1 MAVVC
6 KHSPTGKYELSWNIS
21 HPEEWTRYIHI
32 IRDNDHFDIRRKIPK
47 IIHKVLIQHD
57 MKLDL
62 NARCEF
68 TREAQS
74 SWQQLN
80 PDYEVRYYGGD
91 DCRAFLKKYFK
102 DPNVLKAFD
111 SLQAYSYK
119 CDLFRYCVL
128 YIHGGYYSDW
138 KTILHQPLEQWVST
152 NKEFVCAWDRD
163 LTNCDKNMHNA
174 LIGSV
179 PKSPIL
185 RTAIEMVVNNVKT
198 NYYGKTPLDP
208 TGPGLL
214 GKAFATYYSY
224 AFRKEID
231 TEDLLIGNHCSDQGF
246 TCIDFNSQKRI
257 TVKHTKLE
265 QSQNWSNGNNYNVV
279 WHTGEIYSK
288 PFMFNETGKNNWK
301 YTSKPLL
308 LKGSVNSNAPCIHL
322 SRLKNG
328 LGDQLLDMIGAHVV
342 AKLSNRNL
350 VFEWKQDQ
358 QNFAFGNGVYS
369 QHLFDIGI
377 ENNSQNIYVD
387 QVLEIPTQSY
397 SIAPLCLYELYKSTI
412 DLDSLSKMYLSSF
425 KIIKPCKEIDRALVN
440 VSIDY
445 GIHLRATDKI
455 RTSGPVMS
463 HDCTYNEYIDLISR
477 LKEYVFELI
486 QENVSFFIC
495 SEDEKTEKEFR
506 TWILKA
512 SKLKKCKINILN
524 RVEVK
529 SLHEQTGYA
538 DVRDMF
544 MLSKCN
550 AIISGTKYSTFGML
564 ACLLSSRKTYICFL
578 QNIEM
583 TMTYVWI
590 SLFHKVI
597 NNGIEM
603 NIQWTYPSPSFNFL
617 NMIF

>member
-1 MAVVC
+1 
-6 KHSPTGKYELSWNIS
+6 
-21 HPEEWTRYIHI
+21 
-32 IRDNDHFDIRRKIPK
+32 
-47 IIHKVLIQHD
+47 
-57 MKLDL
+57 
-62 NARCEF
+62 
-68 TREAQS
+68 
-74 SWQQLN
+74 
-80 PDYEVRYYGGD
+80 
-91 DCRAFLKKYFK
+91 
-102 DPNVLKAFD
+102 
-111 SLQAYSYK
+111 
-119 CDLFRYCVL
+119 
-128 YIHGGYYSDW
+128 
-138 KTILHQPLEQWVST
+138 
-152 NKEFVCAWDRD
+152 
-163 LTNCDKNMHNA
+163 
-174 LIGSV
+174 
-179 PKSPIL
+179 
-185 RTAIEMVVNNVKT
+185 
-198 NYYGKTPLDP
+198 
-208 TGPGLL
+208 
-214 GKAFATYYSY
+214 
-224 AFRKEID
+224 
-231 TEDLLIGNHCSDQGF
+231 
-246 TCIDFNSQKRI
+246 
-257 TVKHTKLE
+257 
-265 QSQNWSNGNNYNVV
+265 
-279 WHTGEIYSK
+279 
-288 PFMFNETGKNNWK
+288 
-301 YTSKPLL
+301 
-308 LKGSVNSNAPCIHL
+308 
-322 SRLKNG
+322 
-328 LGDQLLDMIGAHVV
+328 
-342 AKLSNRNL
+342 
-350 VFEWKQDQ
+350 
-358 QNFAFGNGVYS
+358 
-369 QHLFDIGI
+369 
-377 ENNSQNIYVD
+377 
-387 QVLEIPTQSY
+387 
-397 SIAPLCLYELYKSTI
+397 
-412 DLDSLSKMYLSSF
+412 MYLSSF